1 MASVL
6 KRLACA
12 AVAVAAAGVAVAQSV
27 GDEINVGPVTLQ
39 GLAAQQLQPG
49 RCGLFLWSKTE
60 RPVFILYATENPAQA
75 LVKIG
80 GRDRKLVRKATSGES
95 LLGHYEKQTFAADK
109 YSFEVD
115 LTYNRDGKML
125 DGAMIEHGV
134 MRTRDKSGVETILPV
149 GGMIGCQRA

>member
-12 AVAVAAAGVAVAQSV
+12 AVAVVAAGTAVAQNV
-27 GDEINVGPVTLQ
+27 GDEVNLGAVTLQ
-39 GLAAQQLQPG
+39 GLSAQLLKPG
-49 RCGLFLWSKTE
+49 SCGLFLWSKTE

-75 LVKIG
+75 LMKIG
-80 GRDRKLVRKATSGES
+80 GRDRKLARKATSGES
-95 LLGHYEKQTFAADK
+95 LLGHYEKQTFAVDK

-115 LTYNRDGKML
+115 LKYNRDGKML
-125 DGAMIEHGV
+125 DGAMIEQGV
-134 MRTRDKSGVETILPV
+134 MRTRDKSGAETILPV